1 MEEASR
7 CSRAVCMYA
16 ETRESG
22 QSVEVLAVSESSAV
36 SAWDVFD
43 VFHAR

>member
-1 MEEASR
+1 MAMFS
-7 CSRAVCMYA
+7 CCMYA

-22 QSVEVLAVSESSAV
+22 QSVEVLAAGESSAV
-36 SAWDVFD
+36 SAWDVLLD